1 MMVTLYKPDK
11 TGRMRYYSISN
22 RQGNLFSPFTFTVT
36 WGVALSA
43 GRERQYVFESQQDL
57 DQKLRE
63 LVNSRLK
70 AGYKVLYT
78 FFRKEERERLRPLI
92 QRTRVS

>member
-1 MMVTLYKPDK
+1 MMITLYKPD
-11 TGRMRYYSISN
+11 TSGRMRYYSISN
-22 RQGNLFSPFTFTVT
+22 RQGNLFSPYSFTVT

-43 GRERQYVFESQQDL
+43 GRDRQYVFESQREL
-57 DQKLRE
+57 DEKLRS
-63 LVNSRLK
+63 LVDSRLK

-92 QRTRVS
+92 LKTRAS

>member
-43 GRERQYVFESQQDL
+43 GRERQYVFESQRDL

>member
-1 MMVTLYKPDK
+1 MVTLYKPDK